1 MLIGRGDEC
10 AVLDGLVE
18 AVRGGESRV
27 LVVRGEPGV
36 GKTALLGYL
45 VEQASDCRVVRA
57 VGVQS
62 EIELAFA
69 GLHQLLAPLLDR
81 LDLLP
86 APQRAA
92 LRTAFGLGA
101 GLAPDR
107 FFVALAV
114 LGLLSHVAEE
124 RPLIG
129 VVDDVEWLDR
139 ASAQGLAFVARRLE
153 AESVGL
159 VFALGGG
166 SDELAGLPELV
177 VEGLSAG
184 DAQALLESALTAPL
198 DPPVRNRVIREA
210 RGNPLALLDP
220 RSLLPAE
227 LAGGFGLSGAVP
239 LEGRIEESFR
249 RRIDALPPDTRRLVR
264 LAAADPAG
272 EPSLLWRAAG
282 RLAIGPEA
290 ATPAVEA
297 GLVAFGASGV
307 CFCHPL
313 ARSAAY
319 GTASLGER
327 HDLHRALA
335 QAIDPRLDPETR
347 AWHLAEAA
355 PGPDEEVAEELE
367 RCAGRAQ
374 ARGGFAG
381 AAGFLELAATL
392 TREPARRAERLL
404 AAARA
409 RRAAGAPDA
418 ALELLTAIDA
428 SPPDALRTAQAER
441 LRGQIALDQRR
452 DTDAAA
458 LLLGAARRLDPL
470 NVELARETHLEA
482 LMAAIWAGRSG
493 DEAAM
498 LDAAEAARA
507 APPGREPPGA
517 PDVLLD
523 ALALRLTE
531 GYAAAAPAL
540 TRALGMFFD
549 LKARA
554 EEAVRWLDLMGL
566 IKLGMIAVEVWDADA
581 WHELVTRQVQFARDT
596 GALVQLQFAVNALAV
611 SHLLGGEPG
620 QAAELIEENR
630 LIADASG
637 NPPYGFAQIML
648 AAWRGR
654 EAQASELIDA
664 AVLEAAA
671 GRPERWVTFTRCARA
686 MLYNG
691 LGQHDA
697 ARDCAWPGFVPD
709 DVAYGPLVVP
719 ELVEAAARTGETA
732 LVDATLVWLSERTR
746 VTPTEWVL
754 GIEARARAL
763 LSDGEAAD
771 SLYRESIEHLSR
783 TRVRAQLARGHLLY
797 GEWLR
802 RERRRTDAR
811 EQLRTAYDMLDK
823 MGLEAFADRAR
834 RELLATG
841 ETARKR
847 TVETR
852 DDLTAQEAQIATLAS
867 DGLSNPEIGAR
878 LFISPGTV
886 KYHLRRIFIKLDI
899 HSRSELERTLTAI
912 RYR

>member
-1 MLIGRGDEC
+1 
-10 AVLDGLVE
+10 
-18 AVRGGESRV
+18 
-27 LVVRGEPGV
+27 
-36 GKTALLGYL
+36 
-45 VEQASDCRVVRA
+45 
-57 VGVQS
+57 
-62 EIELAFA
+62 
-69 GLHQLLAPLLDR
+69 
-81 LDLLP
+81 
-86 APQRAA
+86 
-92 LRTAFGLGA
+92 
-101 GLAPDR
+101 
-107 FFVALAV
+107 LAV

-129 VVDDVEWLDR
+129 TVDDVQWLDR
-139 ASAQGLAFVARRLE
+139 ASAQVLAFVTRRLE

-159 VFALGGG
+159 VFALSGG

-210 RGNPLALLDP
+210 RGNPLALLNP
-220 RSLLPAE
+220 RSVLPPG

-249 RRIDALPPDTRRLVR
+249 RRIGGLPPDTRRLMR
-264 LAAADPAG
+264 LAATDPAG
-272 EPSLLWRAAG
+272 EPSPLWRAAV
-282 RLAIGPEA
+282 RLGIGPEA
-290 ATPAVEA
+290 AAPAVEA

-335 QAIDPRLDPETR
+335 EAIDPRLDPEAH

-355 PGPDEEVAEELE
+355 QVPDEEVAEELE
-367 RCAGRAQ
+367 RCAGRGQ
-374 ARGGFAG
+374 ARGGFA
-381 AAGFLELAATL
+381 AAGAFLERAAML
-392 TREPARRAERLL
+392 TPEPGRRADRLL

-409 RRAAGAPDA
+409 RR
-418 ALELLTAIDA
+418 T
-428 SPPDALRTAQAER
+428 
-441 LRGQIALDQRR
+441 
-452 DTDAAA
+452 
-458 LLLGAARRLDPL
+458 ARRLDPL

-482 LMAAIWAGRSG
+482 LMAAIWAGVAG
-493 DEAAM
+493 DDAAM

-507 APPGREPPGA
+507 APPGREPPRA

-540 TRALGMFFD
+540 TGALRMFFD

-554 EEAVRWLDLMGL
+554 EEAVRWFDLMGL
-566 IKLGMIAVEVWDADA
+566 IRPGMIALEVWDADA
-581 WHELVTRQVQFARDT
+581 WHELLTRHVQFARDT
-596 GALVQLQFAVNALAV
+596 GALVQLQFAVNSLAV
-611 SHLLGGEPG
+611 IQLLGGELG
-620 QAAELIEENR
+620 QAAALIEENR

-637 NPPYGFAQIML
+637 NPPYGFAEIML

-654 EAQASELIDA
+654 EAQVSELTEA

-671 GRPERWVTFTRCARA
+671 GRPGRWVTFAGSARA

-697 ARDCAWPGFVPD
+697 ARDCAWP
-709 DVAYGPLVVP
+709 
-719 ELVEAAARTGETA
+719 
-732 LVDATLVWLSERTR
+732 
-746 VTPTEWVL
+746 
-754 GIEARARAL
+754 
-763 LSDGEAAD
+763 
-771 SLYRESIEHLSR
+771 
-783 TRVRAQLARGHLLY
+783 
-797 GEWLR
+797 
-802 RERRRTDAR
+802 
-811 EQLRTAYDMLDK
+811 
-823 MGLEAFADRAR
+823 
-834 RELLATG
+834 

-852 DDLTAQEAQIATLAS
+852 DDLTAQEGQIATLAGN
-867 DGLSNPEIGAR
+867 GLSNPEIGAR

-886 KYHLRRIFIKLDI
+886 KYHLRKIFVKLDI
-899 HSRSELERTLTAI
+899 HSRSELERALTAI